1 MSDLTLRPRDLGI
14 GRLFQRVR
22 DAVIVADSA
31 TGRIVLWNRA
41 ATQIF
46 GYSSSEALGLRV
58 EDLVPERLKARHRAG
73 MFNYRETGHGA
84 YVDSHELLELPA
96 VRKGGEEISI
106 EITLSPIGPV
116 HDPGGAEGRFVLAI
130 VREVTG
136 RKRTHDR
143 LVESERRFATVL
155 SNTRAYVYRCLNE
168 PGWPNQFASDYALE
182 LTGYTPE
189 ELLVGG
195 KVRFGD
201 LIVEADRERVWEEV
215 QAALAGRG
223 RFELRYSIRRRDG
236 MLRHVEEFGQGIYG
250 AGGDVV
256 AVEGIVY
263 DVTELRRVEDMLRE
277 AEKRYRTLVENIPA
291 VVYIEEM
298 NSRMTTIYDSP
309 QIEAMLGYPQDTHKE
324 DPDLWV
330 RTIHPTI
337 GRGSWR
343 RTGARTR
350 RGSLSL

>member
-41 ATQIF
+41 ATQIY

-73 MFNYRETGHGA
+73 MSNYRETGHGA

-106 EITLSPIGPV
+106 EMTLSPIGPV

-155 SNTRAYVYRCLNE
+155 SNAPAYLYRCLNE

-201 LIVEADRERVWEEV
+201 LIVEEDRERVWEEV